1 MNHSE
6 KDSPTP
12 VNPGDRLM
20 TQYSVTRRRLLTQA
34 AKAGGA
40 IGMVGIVGSLLSA
53 CGSSNNTPA
62 ATSASTSGSSSGSG
76 ATTATSAAGSPAATT
91 AASSASTSSS
101 GSTGGTDSNAT
112 LTIPLISNPT
122 PNPITLP
129 GGLSSILLN
138 KNLFGQLV
146 RPDSTTDQPVPDH
159 AEKWDVSDD
168 GMTYTFHLR
177 NNIKWHNGDPFTA
190 DDVKFTFDTMQDKN
204 VNSAFL
210 NNLGP
215 FTGAEVVDET
225 TVKLSLSTA
234 FAPFLVMLQY
244 NVMMIPKKVLT
255 GVDLNKPVDF
265 VQNPVGTGAYKW
277 KEFVSGDHIT
287 MVANEDYWDGAPKIG
302 TVVYKIL
309 PDVNTQVAQLRTG
322 EVDIV
327 MIEPSQADA
336 LQSLDNVVINTAN
349 QTNYYYLG
357 VNNSN
362 PLFSDAKVRQAL
374 AYALDRETILK
385 TVLRGKGTIANGPI
399 SPPMGW
405 AYPKDQQP
413 YPYDVDKAKE
423 LLTQAGWQLQGDKLM
438 KDGKQFEF
446 KILLDVGNPTRQA
459 FALAAQ
465 QYYQKL
471 GMNPTIDSQEF
482 NKWYDM
488 TSNSDYDLGVFWWIT
503 PPDPDSLYG
512 GYSDDNTDKYKNAD
526 VDQLFLQGR
535 EALSQDDRQPI
546 YAQLQQKLYDDQ
558 VDVFILY
565 PLEFRAVAKRVQG
578 FGSIGIRDALYYTY
592 KMSISG

>member
-1 MNHSE
+1 MNI
-6 KDSPTP
+6 
-12 VNPGDRLM
+12 GDKLM
-20 TQYSVTRRRLLTQA
+20 KRTSVSRRRLLTQA
-34 AKAGGA
+34 LRAGGA
-40 IGMVGIVGSLLSA
+40 IGMVGVVGTLLDA
-53 CGSSNNTPA
+53 CGSSNNGTTAATTSSGSSGGSTSSTTTSSSSSGSPA
-62 ATSASTSGSSSGSG
+62 ATSASTSTSSASGSG
-76 ATTATSAAGSPAATT
+76 
-91 AASSASTSSS
+91 SSA
-101 GSTGGTDSNAT
+101 TGT

-146 RPDSTTDQPVPDH
+146 RPDATSDQPVPDH
-159 AEKWDVSDD
+159 AEKWDISED

-177 NNIKWHNGDPFTA
+177 NNIKWHNGDPFSA

-204 VNSAFL
+204 VNAAFL

-215 FTGAEVVDET
+215 FTGCDVVDEQ
-225 TVKLSLSTA
+225 TVKLNLSKA

-244 NVMMIPKKVLT
+244 NVMMIPKKILT

-265 VQNPVGTGAYKW
+265 IQNPVGTGAYKW

-287 MVANEDYWDGAPKIG
+287 LVANADYWDGAPKIG

-309 PDVNTQVAQLRTG
+309 PDINTQVAQLRTG

-336 LQSLDNVVINTAN
+336 LQNDSNVVINTAN

-362 PLFSDAKVRQAL
+362 PLFSDVRVRQAL
-374 AYALDRETILK
+374 AYALDRDTMLK
-385 TVLRGKGTIANGPI
+385 TVMRGKGTIANGPI

-413 YPYDVDKAKE
+413 FPYDVDKAKQ
-423 LLTQAGWQLQGDKLM
+423 LLSDAGWQMQGGKLM
-438 KDGKQFEF
+438 KDGKPFEF

-488 TSNSDYDLGVFWWIT
+488 TSASDYDLGVFWWIT
-503 PPDPDSLYG
+503 PPDPDALYG

-526 VDQLFLQGR
+526 VDQMFMQGR
-535 EALSQDDRQPI
+535 EALSQADRQPI
-546 YAQLQQKLYDDQ
+546 YANLQKKLYDDQ
-558 VDVFILY
+558 VDIFILY
-565 PLEFRAVAKRVQG
+565 PLEFRAVTKRVQG
-578 FGSIGIRDALYYTY
+578 FNPIGIRDALYYTY
-592 KMSISG
+592 KMTLASS

>member
-1 MNHSE
+1 
-6 KDSPTP
+6 
-12 VNPGDRLM
+12 
-20 TQYSVTRRRLLTQA
+20 
-34 AKAGGA
+34 
-40 IGMVGIVGSLLSA
+40 
-53 CGSSNNTPA
+53 
-62 ATSASTSGSSSGSG
+62 GSSS
-76 ATTATSAAGSPAATT
+76 T
-91 AASSASTSSS
+91 
-101 GSTGGTDSNAT
+101 AT

-146 RPDSTTDQPVPDH
+146 RPDMTTDQPVPDH
-159 AEKWDVSDD
+159 AEKWDVSTD
-168 GMTYTFHLR
+168 GKAYTFHLR
-177 NNIKWHNGDPFTA
+177 SNIKWHNGDPFSA

-215 FTGAEVVDET
+215 FTGATVVDPQ
-225 TVKLSLSTA
+225 TVTLNLSEA

-244 NVMMIPKKVLT
+244 NIMMIPKKILT

-287 MVANEDYWDGAPKIG
+287 MVANPDYWDGAPKIG

-309 PDVNTQVAQLRTG
+309 PDINTQVAQLRTG

-327 MIEPSQADA
+327 MIEPSLADS
-336 LQSLDNVVINTAN
+336 LQSVSNVVINTAN

-362 PLFSDAKVRQAL
+362 PLFSDVRVRQAM
-374 AYALDRETILK
+374 AYGLDRETLLK
-385 TVLRGKGTIANGPI
+385 TVMRGKGTIANGPI

-405 AYPKDQQP
+405 AYPADQQP
-413 YPYDVDKAKE
+413 YPYDVKKAQE
-423 LLTQAGWQLQGDKLM
+423 LLTAAGWTQQNGKLM
-438 KDGKQFEF
+438 KDGKPFEF

-471 GMNPTIDSQEF
+471 GMNPTIDSEEF

-488 TSNSDYDLGVFWWIT
+488 SSKSDYDIGVFWWIT

-526 VDQLFLQGR
+526 VDAMFLQGR
-535 EALSQDDRQPI
+535 QALTQDARKPI
-546 YAQLQQKLYDDQ
+546 YAKLQQKLYDDQ
-558 VDVFILY
+558 VDIFILY
-565 PLEFRAVAKRVQG
+565 PLEFRAIAKRVQG
-578 FGSIGIRDALYYTY
+578 MPGIGIRDALYYTY
-592 KMSISG
+592 KMTISS